1 MNLLFLIWIFTE
13 VKATVVNV
21 NRKRKQCLRRKIQIS
36 KLPKRENGFRLMA
49 LEREKPNLFAIVTQF
64 LNAKEFLRL
73 VLGNKRLHETL
84 NGSLESLKRHLNAEF
99 VRNFAI
105 YFVTYAHFST
115 FPQKEFVLPYFNFF
129 CLRFGTESTKERIW
143 NRDDRNPQTGLFR
156 FVIIWHENKITKL
169 AYFVEKGNVF
179 YADEIAGCL
188 RLYKH
193 QENRV
198 PWIIARKGILE
209 DMDFTLFPPE
219 VQNVGNEFVLK
230 FNFPPEITVV
240 SYLTP
245 ENFHASIRNLPF
257 SVFPGF
263 K

>member
-1 MNLLFLIWIFTE
+1 
-13 VKATVVNV
+13 
-21 NRKRKQCLRRKIQIS
+21 
-36 KLPKRENGFRLMA
+36 
-49 LEREKPNLFAIVTQF
+49 
-64 LNAKEFLRL
+64 
-73 VLGNKRLHETL
+73 
-84 NGSLESLKRHLNAEF
+84 
-99 VRNFAI
+99 
-105 YFVTYAHFST
+105 
-115 FPQKEFVLPYFNFF
+115 
-129 CLRFGTESTKERIW
+129 
-143 NRDDRNPQTGLFR
+143 LFR